1 MQNLVTLVAL
11 YIYIYIY
18 ISTILQNREKQFN
31 FINNVRV
38 GANSTLKVLYK
49 NKKENVVLEN

>member
-11 YIYIYIY
+11 YIYIY